1 MEQLQFIYPD
11 FSPNVRQVVAIVT
24 VYLTTAVLSLVHAY
38 LIKAQLL
45 INTIYIK
52 SDMAKMK

>member
-1 MEQLQFIYPD
+1 MEQVQFIYPN

-24 VYLTTAVLSLVHAY
+24 VYLTTALLSLVHAY
-38 LIKAQLL
+38 LIKAEIL

-52 SDMAKMK
+52 SDMAMIK